1 MLYHVKVGEVFVR
14 IGDKKIKRPNF
25 FLQSI
30 NMTVKHVINLQVL
43 LFIVFALS
51 CLCVMKKGKI

>member
-14 IGDKKIKRPNF
+14 TGDKKKSEL

-43 LFIVFALS
+43 LVIVFALS

>member
-1 MLYHVKVGEVFVR
+1 MLYHVKVGEIFVR
-14 IGDKKIKRPNF
+14 TGDKKKKSEF

-43 LFIVFALS
+43 LVIVFALS
-51 CLCVMKKGKI
+51 CLFVMEKGKI